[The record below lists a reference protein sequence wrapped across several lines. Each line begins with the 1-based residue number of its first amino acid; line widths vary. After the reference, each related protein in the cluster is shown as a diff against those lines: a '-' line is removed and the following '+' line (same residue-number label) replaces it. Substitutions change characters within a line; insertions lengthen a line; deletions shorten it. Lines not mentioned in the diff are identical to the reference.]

1 MRKELSICHL
11 AEEPYEAPV
20 GALLGASLEGPL
32 GASLRAPLAR
42 LWRAQVRHYATRL
55 EALQGHEAHSV
66 QSAAYRTQLEFAQHQ
81 LILINNAI

>member
-20 GALLGASLEGPL
+20 GALLEGPL
-32 GASLRAPLAR
+32 EASLVAPLAR
-42 LWRAQVRHYATRL
+42 LWSAQVRHYVTRL
-55 EALQGHEAHSV
+55 EALQSHEVHSV
-66 QSAAYRTQLEFAQHQ
+66 HAANYRTQLEFAQHQ